1 MPTQEVFW
9 VLSSHL
15 CCLPPFLQFV
25 NPATKLDIKHK
36 NIMYSLFFLY
46 LSEQIYKIMKN

>member
-36 NIMYSLFFLY
+36 KTSCILY
-46 LSEQIYKIMKN
+46 FSYICQNKSTKL

>member
-15 CCLPPFLQFV
+15 MFVCLHFYNLLIT
-25 NPATKLDIKHK
+25 ATKLDIKHK
-36 NIMYSLFFLY
+36 KTSCILY
-46 LSEQIYKIMKN
+46 FSYICQNKSTKL

>member
-36 NIMYSLFFLY
+36 KHHVFSIFPIFVRTNLQNY
-46 LSEQIYKIMKN
+46 EN